1 MAMKLGISGSE
12 VTLPVLT
19 SLGGAVPDTEVRRN
33 KEIQKAVMSDGTPR
47 YAMLAMKR
55 EWPLEWGSLTAA
67 ELAQLITLHDLN
79 VALRYQDTS
88 ESTTWYNVTI
98 ISFNYKQLRG
108 MSSATTRWYS
118 ASMTLTE
125 L

>member
-55 EWPLEWGSLTAA
+55 EWPLEWGALTAA
-67 ELAQLITLHDLN
+67 ELAPLITLHNLN
-79 VALRYQDTS
+79 VALRFQDNN
-88 ESTTWYNVTI
+88 ESATWYDVAI
-98 ISFNYKQLRG
+98 ISFNYSQLRG
-108 MSSATTRWYS
+108 MSSSTTRWYS
-118 ASMTLTE
+118 ANMVLAE
-125 L
+125 V